1 MIRSLRL
8 PVAVVLFACT
18 AAAQNPVRFD
28 EHFVDST
35 LRIDYYHVGNSSE
48 EFITLDHIHRQGVW
62 AGSTVNL
69 LDPFMNGRYAVRV
82 YDAAK
87 GTLLF
92 TKAYDAYFGEYK
104 TTGPGKKGIR
114 RTYHESVLLPFPK
127 HPVRVEFEQRDRK
140 NAYRPLFTVQVDPAD
155 YHIINETTARGDSV
169 YHLEVNGPHHA
180 TVDILIVGEGYTAVE
195 REKFFADLKKY
206 RDVFFAWDPY
216 RSNRQ
221 KFNFRGV
228 FTPSTESGTDEPRQ
242 GSYRRTA
249 LESTFNSLDSDRY
262 LLVEDNRTLRDVA
275 AQAPYDALLIMVNSK
290 RYGGG
295 GLYNVYC
302 AFTSDGTWNEHV
314 MHHEFG
320 HSFAGLADEY
330 YTRDVAYD
338 EFLPRGVEPTEA
350 NLTALLDPS
359 KLKWRDLVT
368 PGFSIPTEWGQAGFD
383 SLGNLRDSLS
393 AQRSAMRSKAGAGS
407 AGGEELKAAITLI
420 DSSIAR
426 TNRRLARF
434 FLDHPL
440 RGKVGAFEGGGYVP
454 KGFYRPTVNSLMN
467 AFNNEERTFYPVNER
482 AILSV
487 IRYYAP

>member
-1 MIRSLRL
+1 MTRWLRCAVSL
-8 PVAVVLFACT
+8 VLFPCA
-18 AAAQNPVRFD
+18 AAAQNPVHFE

-35 LRIDYYHVGNSSE
+35 LRIDYYHIGNSSE
-48 EFITLDHIHRQGVW
+48 EFITLDHVYRQGSW

-69 LDPFMNGRYAVRV
+69 IDPFMNGRYAVRV
-82 YDAAK
+82 YDAAQ

-92 TKAYDAYFGEYK
+92 VKAYDAYFGEYK
-104 TTGPGKKGIR
+104 TTEPAKKGIR
-114 RTYHESVLLPFPK
+114 RTYHESVLVPLPK
-127 HPVRVEFEQRDRK
+127 HPVRVEFEQRDRT
-140 NAYRPLFTVQVDPAD
+140 NTYRSLFTVQVDPAD
-155 YHIINETTARGDSV
+155 YHIIYETTARGDSV
-169 YHLEVNGPHHA
+169 YELEVNGPPHA
-180 TVDILIVGEGYTAVE
+180 AVDILIVGEGYTTAE
-195 REKFFADLKKY
+195 QGKFAADLAKY
-206 RDVFFAWDPY
+206 RDVFLAWEPY
-216 RSNRQ
+216 KSNRR

-228 FTPSTESGTDEPRQ
+228 FTPSPQSGTDEPRQ
-242 GSYRRTA
+242 GTYRKTA

-275 AQAPYDALLIMVNSK
+275 GQAPYDALLIMVNSK

-314 MHHEFG
+314 MLHEFG

-338 EFLPRGVEPTEA
+338 EFLPRGIEPTEA
-350 NLTALLDPS
+350 NLTALLDPA

-368 PGFSIPTEWGQAGFD
+368 PGVSIPTEWGQAGFD
-383 SLGNLRDSLS
+383 SLGSLRDTLS
-393 AQRSAMRSKAGAGS
+393 AQRSAMRGKARPGGAS
-407 AGGEELKAAITLI
+407 EEGMKAAIALV
-420 DSSIAR
+420 DSQLAQ
-426 TNRRLARF
+426 TNRRLSRF
-434 FLDHPL
+434 FLDHPM

-467 AFNNEERTFYPVNER
+467 AFNNEERTYYPVNER

-487 IRYYAP
+487 IRYFTP